1 MEPLLIMWI
10 RAAGI
15 RVALS
20 SDEIGRPIKKKEVK
34 REKKKK
40 TEKKKFRK
48 EREKFIFKIF
58 FLCAIKVKGRMD
70 ETNFGQ
76 FEDGHKK

>member
-10 RAAGI
+10 RAADI

-40 TEKKKFRK
+40 TEKKKIQKGKRK
-48 EREKFIFKIF
+48 IYIQNFFPMCNQGQGTHGRDKFWSIW
-58 FLCAIKVKGRMD
+58 RWS
-70 ETNFGQ
+70 
-76 FEDGHKK
+76 